1 MYVPVCGSHKSLE
14 NNERELKIS
23 QQCQYDCKMCH
34 AKYNQNQAAKSE
46 LGHGIYITWKDGL
59 KFNISGV
66 GEEVPFFETLSKA
79 ARVYK

>member
-1 MYVPVCGSHKSLE
+1 
-14 NNERELKIS
+14 
-23 QQCQYDCKMCH
+23 MCH